1 MHVTYFYGIASYLR
15 IRFKKD
21 LRIKILEWISN
32 IKNSNSITEIFT
44 PDSVPLI
51 YLILCI
57 NFKNND
63 TSHVHSIKIL
73 HLLLTLFVFT
83 HSLTHLL
90 LT

>member
-1 MHVTYFYGIASYLR
+1 MYVTYFYGIASYLR

-21 LRIKILEWISN
+21 LRIKILECIS
-32 IKNSNSITEIFT
+32 KYSNSITEIFT

-51 YLILCI
+51 YLTLCI

-73 HLLLTLFVFT
+73 YLLLTLFVST
-83 HSLTHLL
+83 HSLTYLL